1 MKLFS
6 LKPDL
11 KIYFASDI
19 HGSQKCFNK
28 FINAGAFYGADTLI
42 MGGDIT
48 GKSIVNIEIL
58 SGGKFRSNFMGK
70 EETFETEGEE
80 KDFEKAVKTAGFYPY
95 ACSKEEWQS
104 CLRDTSRMDA
114 VFEQLMKRSLEEWFA
129 FAERKLKG
137 TGIRCYV
144 MPGNDDPL
152 IVTDILEESNTL
164 INPDMKVTELGDG
177 YTLVGCGYSNRT
189 PWNSPRECGEE
200 ELKTKLDRLMS
211 QVSDPSRC
219 ILAAHVPP
227 YESGLDDAPKLKDMQ
242 VQSSG
247 GQVEMAPA
255 GSTAVREIIEKYQ
268 PLLGLHGHIHEAH
281 ATTKIGN
288 TVCVN
293 PGSDYGDGVL
303 HGCILTVSKGRV
315 KTDQLV
321 SG

>member
-48 GKSIVNIEIL
+48 GKSIVNIETL
-58 SGGKFRSNFMGK
+58 PGGKFRSHFMGK
-70 EETFETEGEE
+70 EEAFETEGEE

-144 MPGNDDPL
+144 MSGGKQYSDQSGY
-152 IVTDILEESNTL
+152 E
-164 INPDMKVTELGDG
+164 GDG
-177 YTLVGCGYSNRT
+177 TWRWVHAGWL
-189 PWNSPRECGEE
+189 
-200 ELKTKLDRLMS
+200 RL
-211 QVSDPSRC
+211 QQSDSMEQPEGMRRRGAEDETGSSD
-219 ILAAHVPP
+219 
-227 YESGLDDAPKLKDMQ
+227 ESGQRSVPLH
-242 VQSSG
+242 SG
-247 GQVEMAPA
+247 RTC
-255 GSTAVREIIEKYQ
+255 SAV
-268 PLLGLHGHIHEAH
+268 
-281 ATTKIGN
+281 
-288 TVCVN
+288 
-293 PGSDYGDGVL
+293 
-303 HGCILTVSKGRV
+303 
-315 KTDQLV
+315 
-321 SG
+321 

>member
-1 MKLFS
+1 
-6 LKPDL
+6 
-11 KIYFASDI
+11 
-19 HGSQKCFNK
+19 
-28 FINAGAFYGADTLI
+28 
-42 MGGDIT
+42 
-48 GKSIVNIEIL
+48 
-58 SGGKFRSNFMGK
+58 
-70 EETFETEGEE
+70 
-80 KDFEKAVKTAGFYPY
+80 
-95 ACSKEEWQS
+95 
-104 CLRDTSRMDA
+104 
-114 VFEQLMKRSLEEWFA
+114 
-129 FAERKLKG
+129 
-137 TGIRCYV
+137 
-144 MPGNDDPL
+144 
-152 IVTDILEESNTL
+152 
-164 INPDMKVTELGDG
+164 
-177 YTLVGCGYSNRT
+177 
-189 PWNSPRECGEE
+189 
-200 ELKTKLDRLMS
+200 MS

-281 ATTKIGN
+281 ATT
-288 TVCVN
+288 N

>member
-1 MKLFS
+1 MLLAAFFTDADSAASFRRHFANESRERILLEKIKTVIVRMKS
-6 LKPDL
+6 EK
-11 KIYFASDI
+11 
-19 HGSQKCFNK
+19 
-28 FINAGAFYGADTLI
+28 GALEF
-42 MGGDIT
+42 
-48 GKSIVNIEIL
+48 
-58 SGGKFRSNFMGK
+58 K
-70 EETFETEGEE
+70 E
-80 KDFEKAVKTAGFYPY
+80 
-95 ACSKEEWQS
+95 
-104 CLRDTSRMDA
+104 
-114 VFEQLMKRSLEEWFA
+114 
-129 FAERKLKG
+129 KG
-137 TGIRCYV
+137 
-144 MPGNDDPL
+144 
-152 IVTDILEESNTL
+152 LEESNTL